1 MTSLNSPAD
10 RCPYDPVL
18 SWDARARFLKVSDP
32 SELRVRIS
40 MSKKSWKGERAR
52 VRFRLRGRGGCGSE
66 ACDDKSGNWIPQK
79 EENFCELLCLC
90 KHE

>member
-18 SWDARARFLKVSDP
+18 SWDALVRFLKVSDP
-32 SELRVRIS
+32 SELRVKIS

-52 VRFRLRGRGGCGSE
+52 VRFRLRGRPTGGCGSDE
-66 ACDDKSGNWIPQK
+66 WDDKSGNWMPKK
-79 EENFCELLCLC
+79 EE
-90 KHE
+90 K